1 MTTNKKRAFRM
12 PHKEA
17 WFGLMITLLGV
28 TLMILAF
35 EV

>member
-17 WFGLMITLLGV
+17 WFGLVLSLLGM
-28 TLMILAF
+28 TLMMLSF
-35 EV
+35 EL